1 MYNRHMIDMHE
12 TARKYISHEQST
24 EGAQTFVD
32 KIQKSIDTIVGS
44 INKDVPSIIETK
56 NL

>member
-12 TARKYISHEQST
+12 TARKYITHDQST
-24 EGAQTFVD
+24 EGAQVFVD
-32 KIQKSIDTIVGS
+32 KIQKSIDTIVES